1 MKTLKVVLIALLF
14 IPVAYL
20 NAQDWEVTRTIPPP
34 DQASIMMQDLI
45 VKIGQPDVEAAS
57 KLSFPNEQAWIEY
70 IEKKNKAAAAGAKQL
85 AAKLNVTVEESTI
98 AGVTVRYVNPPT
110 INPANKNRL
119 FVHIHG
125 GAYTVNAG
133 YAGVT
138 EAVIIAH
145 YVKIPVIS
153 IDYRMPPKHPFPAS
167 VDDVLAV
174 YKELIK
180 IHHPNSIA
188 IGGTSAGGGL
198 VMASIHNFKAAGS
211 ELPGALFL
219 GTPWTDLNK
228 IGDSYFLNEGIDQIL
243 VCYEGILKESA
254 DLYAGEHDKKDPL
267 ISPIYGDVTGFPPTY
282 LVSGTRDMFLSNTVR
297 AHRKLRTAGVVADLN
312 VYEGMSHG
320 QYLAVFGSPE
330 NEQIFSELEEFLDE
344 HLKPNLTPEPGI
356 SLGIA
361 TVPNLR
367 DLGGYK
373 TNNGATVA
381 RGLVY
386 RSNQLANISPEDMEK
401 IAKLGLKND
410 YDLRTE
416 AERTPLPDEL
426 PPGVNNIW
434 LDVLKDASGSAPTNL
449 LALLQNPAEGN
460 KELGDGKIEAVFIAS
475 YRDFVSLSS
484 AKTAYHEFFT
494 SLADQNKLPA
504 LFHCTTGKDRTGW
517 GAAALLTLLD
527 VPKETVM
534 KDYLRSN
541 DYILPLYKEV
551 IDGYVAGGGEP
562 SIPQAIF
569 GVKAEYLEASFDEM
583 QTKYGSIEHYFSEGL
598 GIDAN
603 MQKKL
608 RELYLEKE

>member
-14 IPVAYL
+14 IPVAHL
-20 NAQDWEVTRTIPPP
+20 NAQDWEVSRTIPPP
-34 DQASIMMQDLI
+34 DQASTMMQDLI
-45 VKIGQPDVEAAS
+45 VKMGQPDVEAAS

-70 IEKKNKAAAAGAKQL
+70 IEKKNKAQAAGAKQL
-85 AAKLNVTVEESTI
+85 AEKLNVTVEESTI

-110 INPANKNRL
+110 INPANKDRL
-119 FVHIHG
+119 FIHIHG

-138 EAVIIAH
+138 EALMIAH

-330 NEQIFSELEEFLDE
+330 TAQVFGELGEFLDKY
-344 HLKPNLTPEPGI
+344 LKSNSSSEPGL

-361 TVPNLR
+361 SVPNLR
-367 DLGGYK
+367 DLGGYE
-373 TNNGATVA
+373 TNDGATVV

-386 RSNQLANISPEDMEK
+386 RSNQLAKISPEDMEK
-401 IAKLGLKND
+401 IAAKDIHEL
-410 YDLRTE
+410 LRAWE
-416 AERTPLPDEL
+416 LNHRVRTSE
-426 PPGVNNIW
+426 
-434 LDVLKDASGSAPTNL
+434 S
-449 LALLQNPAEGN
+449 
-460 KELGDGKIEAVFIAS
+460 VFQH
-475 YRDFVSLSS
+475 
-484 AKTAYHEFFT
+484 T
-494 SLADQNKLPA
+494 
-504 LFHCTTGKDRTGW
+504 LFR
-517 GAAALLTLLD
+517 
-527 VPKETVM
+527 KETRWPGYYYRGDAM
-534 KDYLRSN
+534 KLDDENWHVLTVSRRDPNSGEYTMEKA
-541 DYILPLYKEV
+541 PLYHLVGDVEKKP
-551 IDGYVAGGGEP
+551 AGG
-562 SIPQAIF
+562 
-569 GVKAEYLEASFDEM
+569 
-583 QTKYGSIEHYFSEGL
+583 
-598 GIDAN
+598 
-603 MQKKL
+603 
-608 RELYLEKE
+608 